1 MEKGSLVDEVKAA
14 ILQAAG
20 GQTVTRIRLRV
31 GRQVSVPRT
40 EIAMS
45 LHRSF
50 PHASIDM
57 EDGKESDAVVVR
69 DIEVG

>member
-1 MEKGSLVDEVKAA
+1 MDGSPLVDEVEAA
-14 ILQAAG
+14 IRQAAG

-31 GRQVSVPRT
+31 GRQVSVPRA
-40 EIAMS
+40 EIAVV

-50 PHASIDM
+50 PKASIDM

-69 DIEVG
+69 DIEVE